1 MSTALSDPATE
12 RSVLGCAILDKDALY
27 RIMPLLSAEDFSLD
41 AHRRIYRAILELA
54 NAGEPVD
61 DITVCKT
68 LTAAGQLEAVGGM
81 AAVSDLGTNVAFGMA
96 RVANVEKYAETIL
109 DKACRRKMQAVA
121 QALQAAVEDAR
132 TPTEDC
138 MRMVQE
144 SLLAIEATDGG
155 KVARKTWDIMPELM
169 DELKRQS
176 KCEGLVGFTTGV
188 RSLDDMT
195 GGIRPGELWAV
206 GALPGR
212 GKTALGVQMSVANA
226 KAGIPVMFVSIEM
239 SAIELS
245 KRLLAANSNFS
256 AALIRNPRYIADDRW
271 PELGEDSTK
280 VGKLPIFVDDRGSL
294 KIDQMLE
301 SASLLIRRHQV
312 ALIVVDYLQIV
323 EAPGRD
329 IKDQVSYTAKALR
342 AFAKSENVAVV
353 QLSQLSR
360 PKGKDINARPTMID
374 LKESGA
380 IEETSHVVLLPYMP
394 LDDAG
399 KFVQDQQELIVGKSR
414 NGSVGSLPVVFD
426 TKRLQFGERV

>member
-1 MSTALSDPATE
+1 
-12 RSVLGCAILDKDALY
+12 
-27 RIMPLLSAEDFSLD
+27 
-41 AHRRIYRAILELA
+41 
-54 NAGEPVD
+54 
-61 DITVCKT
+61 
-68 LTAAGQLEAVGGM
+68 
-81 AAVSDLGTNVAFGMA
+81 
-96 RVANVEKYAETIL
+96 
-109 DKACRRKMQAVA
+109 
-121 QALQAAVEDAR
+121 
-132 TPTEDC
+132 
-138 MRMVQE
+138 MVQE
-144 SLLAIEATDGG
+144 SLLAIEATDGK
-155 KVARKTWDIMPELM
+155 KVARKGWDIMPELM

-188 RSLDDMT
+188 HSLDEMT

-212 GKTALGVQMSVANA
+212 GKTALGAQMILANA
-226 KAGIPVMFVSIEM
+226 KAGVPVMSFSIEM
-239 SAIELS
+239 SAIELC
-245 KRLLAANSNFS
+245 KRLLAASSKVS
-256 AALIRNPRYIADDRW
+256 AGLIRNPRYIPADRW
-271 PELGEDSTK
+271 LELGEAAATL
-280 VGKLPIFVDDRGSL
+280 GELPIYVDDRGSL
-294 KIDQMLE
+294 KIDQLLA
-301 SASLLIRRHQV
+301 SARLFIRRHQI

-323 EAPGRD
+323 QAPGRD

-399 KFVQDQQELIVGKSR
+399 KFVADQQELIVGKSR

-426 TKRLQFGERV
+426 TKRLQFRERV